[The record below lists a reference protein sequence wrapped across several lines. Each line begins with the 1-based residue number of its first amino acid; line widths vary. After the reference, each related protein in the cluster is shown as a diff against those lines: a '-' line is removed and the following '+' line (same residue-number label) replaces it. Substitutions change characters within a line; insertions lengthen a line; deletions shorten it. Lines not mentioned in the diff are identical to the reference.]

1 MTQWKILAALLAGLA
16 IAIVATSI
24 AEAQPTGKTQATI
37 RVYGLASDGVVIPD
51 TPVPTATPAPDP
63 TIVPAPAIR
72 SGGAG
77 EVTHYGIGFQGSQMG
92 CPGSGVYD
100 TNDTTIVAVGPSQYQ
115 QWPCGTGFYISG
127 PNGSIWAT
135 RQDSCPG
142 CGTNHLDLSEAG
154 MLTVCGYLGR
164 CPVWIEVQR

>member
-1 MTQWKILAALLAGLA
+1 MILAALLVGLG

-24 AEAQPTGKTQATI
+24 AEAQPTGKTVATI
-37 RVYGLASDGVVIPD
+37 RVQGLASDGVAIPA
-51 TPVPTATPAPDP
+51 TPVSLATPEPEP
-63 TIVPAPAIR
+63 TSPPVVPIPRA
-72 SGGAG
+72 GVAG

-92 CPGSGVYD
+92 CPGSGRYD
-100 TNDTTIVAVGPSQYQ
+100 TNDTTIVAVGPSQYW

-164 CPVWIEVQR
+164 CSVWIETR